1 MIKVNGKEVKIDG
14 VPAARANGIGIIH
27 QEIVLVPYLTVAQN
41 RFWEEKLEL
50 DLEPWMKRR

>member
-1 MIKVNGKEVKIDG
+1 MEKKSKIDG

-41 RFWEEKLEL
+41 LLFWEEKLEL